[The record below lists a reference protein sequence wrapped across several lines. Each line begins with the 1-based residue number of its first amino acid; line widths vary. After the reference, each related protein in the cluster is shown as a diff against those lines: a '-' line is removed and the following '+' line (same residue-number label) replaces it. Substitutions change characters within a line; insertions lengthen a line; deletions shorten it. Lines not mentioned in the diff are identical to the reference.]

1 MQSLNAIPERLKAF
15 ENFENGNLVEL
26 YKANLQLSEAL
37 YPALATLEVTLRNAI
52 DLMFQ
57 SRFGENWLF
66 DEIKENKILF
76 PNDHKKLIVAFNS
89 LKSRKSELTKGKII
103 AELNLSFWVNICS
116 KKYSP
121 LLWSNPKVFK
131 AVFVNYPK
139 SKRVQIHEISKML
152 QYIKNLRNRIFHFEP
167 IYKKGSDLLGRY
179 NDILTII
186 SYLPTDEHRI
196 FGCTCRFKDV
206 YNSIKIKTQVP
217 K

>member
-37 YPALATLEVTLRNAI
+37 YPALATLELTLRNAI
-52 DLMFQ
+52 DLMLQ
-57 SRFGENWLF
+57 NRFGENWLF
-66 DEIKENKILF
+66 DEVQNNKILF
-76 PNDHKKLIVAFNS
+76 PSDHKKLIVAFNS

-131 AVFVNYPK
+131 SVFVNYPK
-139 SKRVQIHEISKML
+139 SMRVQIHEISKML

-167 IYKKGSDLLGRY
+167 IYKKGSALLSRY

-186 SYLPTDEHRI
+186 SYLPTDKYQI
-196 FGCTCRFKDV
+196 FECTCRFKDV
-206 YNSIKIKTQVP
+206 YNSVKIKTQVP